1 MDSYLRTVPR
11 VGIAALNPDASPVGV
26 LAHSR
31 EVGFRSRR
39 IHPAPGVG
47 AACPFA
53 FIDSGR
59 WAAGVCFP
67 ESETVLGMF
76 RTSSV
81 RGPMNM
87 NPSDFR
93 HGLGGW
99 HGAIVWAWLLAG
111 SLGGQEPTG
120 GPPKRELGPGPW
132 DNDVLVH
139 RIDAGGARE
148 KLATF
153 DRAGVASV
161 ARMADGRLL
170 AAFQYFP
177 KDEPRRF
184 DRVAVRFSGD
194 DGRNWSPAETIL
206 IGGFPAGMTRPFDP
220 TLVPLLD
227 GRIRLY
233 FTSNTSRDFRRSPP
247 MIHSAVTTNG
257 VDYVFEPGVRFSV
270 EGRIVIDCAVA
281 LHEGVFH
288 LVVPDNGP
296 VDEFSQGPRSGSPP
310 GGTGGYHAIS
320 TDGLE
325 FERVADLR
333 LDSPRNRWLGCL
345 VSDAGRLLFF
355 GTGPGPWP
363 IASPDGASWKPAKEA
378 VRFPGADPGAVRLK
392 DGSWLVVATGA
403 PQGRGDFRGG
413 RRGGPEPGKPKDRE
427 DGPRA
432 PSQGRPRGAE
442 HGDDTA
448 TTGR

>member
-1 MDSYLRTVPR
+1 VPGNLRATSFRVP
-11 VGIAALNPDASPVGV
+11 LNMNLSDI
-26 LAHSR
+26 
-31 EVGFRSRR
+31 RSGLRR
-39 IHPAPGVG
+39 WRGATVG
-47 AACPFA
+47 AC
-53 FIDSGR
+53 
-59 WAAGVCFP
+59 
-67 ESETVLGMF
+67 
-76 RTSSV
+76 
-81 RGPMNM
+81 
-87 NPSDFR
+87 
-93 HGLGGW
+93 
-99 HGAIVWAWLLAG
+99 LLAG
-111 SLGGQEPTG
+111 SLCGQEPPG

-132 DNDVLVH
+132 DNDVLVY
-139 RIDAGGARE
+139 RVDAGGARE
-148 KLATF
+148 RLATF

-177 KDEPRRF
+177 GDDPRRF

-194 DGRNWSPAETIL
+194 EGRNWSPAETIL
-206 IGGFPAGMTRPFDP
+206 IAGFPAGMTRPFDP
-220 TLVPLLD
+220 TLVPLPD

-247 MIHSAVTTNG
+247 VIHSAVTTNG

-281 LHEGVFH
+281 RHQGVFH

-296 VDEFSQGPRSGSPP
+296 VDEFSQGPGPGSPP
-310 GGTGGYHAIS
+310 GGTGGYHAVS
-320 TDGLE
+320 TDGLR
-325 FERVADLR
+325 FERLTDLR
-333 LDSPRNRWLGCL
+333 LDSSRNRWLGSL

-363 IASPDGASWKPAKEA
+363 IASADGTSWRPPKET

-413 RRGGPEPGKPKDRE
+413 RRGGPEPEKPKDRE

-432 PSQGRPRGAE
+432 PTQGRPRGAE

>member
-1 MDSYLRTVPR
+1 MQGILRATSFRVP
-11 VGIAALNPDASPVGV
+11 L
-26 LAHSR
+26 
-31 EVGFRSRR
+31 
-39 IHPAPGVG
+39 
-47 AACPFA
+47 
-53 FIDSGR
+53 
-59 WAAGVCFP
+59 
-67 ESETVLGMF
+67 
-76 RTSSV
+76 
-81 RGPMNM
+81 NM
-87 NPSDFR
+87 NPSDIR
-93 HGLGGW
+93 SGLRRW
-99 HGAIVWAWLLAG
+99 RGATIGVWLLAG
-111 SLGGQEPTG
+111 SLCGQEPPG

-153 DRAGVASV
+153 ARAGVASV

-170 AAFQYFP
+170 AAFQHFP

-206 IGGFPAGMTRPFDP
+206 IAGFPAGMTRPFDP
-220 TLVPLLD
+220 TLVPLPD

-288 LVVPDNGP
+288 LVVPDNGS
-296 VDEFSQGPRSGSPP
+296 VDEFPQGPGAGPP
-310 GGTGGYHAIS
+310 PNSRGGYHAVS
-320 TDGLE
+320 TDGLK
-325 FERVADLR
+325 FERLTDLS
-333 LDSPRNRWLGCL
+333 LDSSRNRWLGGL

-363 IASPDGASWKPAKEA
+363 IGSADGASWRPSNET
-378 VRFPGADPGAVRLK
+378 VRLPGADPGAVRLK
-392 DGSWLVVATGA
+392 DGAWLVVATGA

-432 PSQGRPRGAE
+432 PSQGYPRGAE
-442 HGDDTA
+442 PGDDTA